1 MYILFLIIHDKNV
14 CIQKGVMIMEHS
26 EEMEDFFH
34 DALLHYKEGSNAF
47 KEKLPKIT
55 QGYFDF
61 TEAAFADGTIDKKHK
76 QLMALSVSI
85 YAQDEYCII
94 YHMKGA
100 VENGAS
106 EDEVLEAIGVSAAL
120 GGGAAFAQGV
130 TLAKDAYEYYSTN
143 K

>member
-1 MYILFLIIHDKNV
+1 
-14 CIQKGVMIMEHS
+14 MEA
-26 EEMEDFFH
+26 FFH
-34 DALLHYKEGSNAF
+34 DALLHYKEGTNAF
-47 KEKLPKIT
+47 KDKLPNLT
-55 QGYFDF
+55 QSFFDF
-61 TEAAFADGTIDKKHK
+61 TEACFADGAIDKKHK

-85 YAQDEYCII
+85 YSQDEYCII

-106 EDEVLEAIGVSAAL
+106 EEEVTEAIGVSAAL

-130 TLAKDAYEYYSTN
+130 TLAKDAFEYYSS